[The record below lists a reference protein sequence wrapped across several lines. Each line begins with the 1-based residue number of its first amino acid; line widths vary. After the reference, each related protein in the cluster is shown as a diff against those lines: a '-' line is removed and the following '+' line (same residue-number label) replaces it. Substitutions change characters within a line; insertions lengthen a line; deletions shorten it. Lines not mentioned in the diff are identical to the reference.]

1 MSLPAKPIPADA
13 DPEQVHKGIQ
23 ATAGLGPAT
32 TNVALIVWYWG
43 DWPVVVGT
51 VVIATVLTLT
61 NTVFVEWLARRIGR
75 PVAEALRMLVNTVG
89 ISVGGYL
96 THWSPLV
103 WLFVP
108 YNLIWF
114 YGLDRWVRHRMAIY
128 LLLVNLVAWRGGSDP
143 AMNLAFSLF
152 GVFGYLLSEKRDV
165 LFRNVLRQVLDQQEQ
180 LQEAHARLQQLH
192 QRALEQEKLSSLGTM
207 AAGVAHEI
215 NNPMSFVTSNVD
227 SLLKD
232 LRDTPDLPPHLR
244 EYLDDVLPATLDG
257 IKRVNAIVTDLRRFA
272 RGDPEAHA
280 AYDLNVEVQSALRI
294 VHGQLSHCVVETD
307 LGDVGTLVGRPRQIV
322 QVLVNLLANAGQ
334 ATAAGGRVRVTTR
347 REGDEVR
354 VVIQD
359 TGAGMSPETMK
370 RLFQPFFTTKP
381 PGSGTGL
388 GLAVAHGIITSH
400 GGRIEV
406 ESRLGE
412 GSCFTLLLPAVLPL
426 PQEDSGLPG
435 GEARRASA

>member
-1 MSLPAKPIPADA
+1 MSQTPKPIPADA
-13 DPEQVHKGIQ
+13 DPEQVHKAIQ
-23 ATAGLGPAT
+23 AVAGMGPAA
-32 TNVALIVWYWG
+32 TNVALIAWYWG
-43 DWPVVVGT
+43 DWRVVLGI
-51 VVIATVLTLT
+51 VVIAVALTVT
-61 NTVFVEWLARRIGR
+61 NTVLAEWLAKRTGR
-75 PVAEALRMLVNTVG
+75 PVAEALRMLANTAG
-89 ISVGGYL
+89 ISVGGAL

-108 YNLIWF
+108 YNMLWF
-114 YGLDRWVRHRMAIY
+114 YGLDGQVRPRMAGY
-128 LLLVNLVAWRGGSDP
+128 LILVNLMAWRGGADP
-143 AMNLAFSLF
+143 AMMLAFTLF
-152 GVFGYLLSEKRDV
+152 GVFGYLLSEKRDL
-165 LFRNVLRQVLDQQEQ
+165 LFRKVLRQVLDQQEQ
-180 LQEAHARLQQLH
+180 LQEAHARLQQMH

-227 SLLKD
+227 ALLKD

-244 EYLDDVLPATLDG
+244 EYVDDALPATLDG

-280 AYDLNVEVQSALRI
+280 DYDLNAEVRSALRI
-294 VHGQLSHCVVETD
+294 VQGQLSHCVVETD
-307 LGDVGTLVGRPRQIV
+307 LGEVGTMVGRPRQMV

-347 REGDEVR
+347 REGDQVR
-354 VVIQD
+354 VAIKD
-359 TGAGMSPETMK
+359 TGVGMSPETLK

-388 GLAVAHGIITSH
+388 GLAVAHGIVTSH

-406 ESRLGE
+406 ESRLHE
-412 GSCFTLLLPAVLPL
+412 GTCFTLHLPAVFPL
-426 PQEDSGLPG
+426 PQEDGSAQVKDS
-435 GEARRASA
+435 ERAIS